1 MVFVGIDIGYGYTKV
16 VYDKDKKFIFE
27 TTVEPYIPTE
37 KVFGKMP
44 EVISVNGNSY
54 LVGPDAV
61 PRWQVTK
68 DFVGSESYYAVVGYC
83 LNEIYKQNYDIEGIA
98 LGLPPALFNEK
109 KISLLKHNLRQIEF
123 KTIKQYIKVPDQIVF
138 IPQGVG
144 AYIDFVT
151 TMPMYANKDVIV
163 IDVGYYTLDMVF
175 LKEGKFIS
183 QASESYP
190 SGIEILLQRICS
202 EFTSKYG
209 EFINTK
215 IAETLLQKN
224 SFTFLGKEYKFDA
237 KEVLYKFYI
246 PEVVSRIKE
255 YSTYLKNNR
264 FRIDSIEAIVIAGGG
279 AVYLKDMIESVIV
292 LPEPQFANARGYK
305 IYMEQLVRTS

>member
-1 MVFVGIDIGYGYTKV
+1 MIFAGIDIGYGYTKV
-16 VYDKDKKFIFE
+16 VYNEDKKFIFE

-44 EVISVNGNSY
+44 EVININGNGY
-54 LVGPDAV
+54 LVGPEAI

-68 DFVGSESYYAVVGYC
+68 DFVGSESYYAVIGYC
-83 LNEIYKQNYDIEGIA
+83 LNEIYKQDYNVKGIA

-109 KISLLKHNLRQIEF
+109 KISLLKYNLKQIEF
-123 KTIKQYIKVPDQIVF
+123 KTTKRYLNIPEQIIF

-144 AYIDFVT
+144 AYIDFIT
-151 TMPMYANKDVIV
+151 NASKYTNKDVIV

-175 LKEGKFIS
+175 IKDGKFIS

-190 SGIEILLQRICS
+190 SGIELLLQRICS
-202 EFTSKYG
+202 EFVSKHG

-224 SFTFLGKEYKFDA
+224 SFNFLGKEYKFDT
-237 KEVLYKFYI
+237 KEVLTKFYI
-246 PEVVSRIKE
+246 PEIISKIKE
-255 YSTYLKNNR
+255 YSTFLKNNR
-264 FRIDSIEAIVIAGGG
+264 FRIDTIEAIVVAGGG
-279 AVYLKDMIESVIV
+279 AIYLKDMIESVIV
-292 LPEPQFANARGYK
+292 SPEPQFANARGYK
-305 IYMEQLVRTS
+305 IYIEQLL